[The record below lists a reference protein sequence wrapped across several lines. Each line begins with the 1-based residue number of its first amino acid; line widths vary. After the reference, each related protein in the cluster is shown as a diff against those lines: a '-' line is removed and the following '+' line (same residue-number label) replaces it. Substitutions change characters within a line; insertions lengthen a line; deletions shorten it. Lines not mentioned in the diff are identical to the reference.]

1 MFPCENDLIDES
13 SDDSESADD
22 DFDGNEDDSESADDD
37 FDVNEDDSED
47 AEESD
52 QELHDDRP
60 GSEEKAQPVKHP
72 GVDYIGRVV
81 TISVAAMYRRVIDQ
95 RELFGDDYKKA
106 KIHMRIVSHKMT
118 KCKKPLVGELVHPEL
133 YEPEADGSTYQLVF
147 TVAEVAKMLV
157 PRATE
162 YVDTPQ
168 LEIFE

>member
-1 MFPCENDLIDES
+1 VFPFENDLIDES
-13 SDDSESADD
+13 SDASADD
-22 DFDGNEDDSESADDD
+22 DFDG
-37 FDVNEDDSED
+37 NEDDSED

-60 GSEEKAQPVKHP
+60 GSEEKAVKHYP